1 MRSSKA
7 SFKERSRHSMQR
19 KSFHHRHFKH
29 DPDNQKKSPL
39 VGLENTDS
47 FCRLV
52 SILLLTLVC
61 SANASVPVTGGSPRR
76 PPGSLSLHHG
86 QQSGRRRSSSRL
98 TDPLRGELV
107 KQHTFHFAY
116 TSCIQVKVAE
126 IEQLSALP
134 GRM

>member
-7 SFKERSRHSMQR
+7 SFTERSRHSMQR

-29 DPDNQKKSPL
+29 DPHNQKKSPL

-61 SANASVPVTGGSPRR
+61 SANVSVPVTGGSPRR

-86 QQSGRRRSSSRL
+86 QQSGRRRSYL
-98 TDPLRGELV
+98 G
-107 KQHTFHFAY
+107 
-116 TSCIQVKVAE
+116 
-126 IEQLSALP
+126 
-134 GRM
+134 